1 MLPWSAMG
9 YYNRTM
15 ISTAALLY
23 VITYQRIDGDYNVKV
38 ADFGLTKDVYDRNY
52 YRAIKNEK
60 VPARWMPLESL
71 VNGVWSEK
79 SDVVSINME

>member
-1 MLPWSAMG
+1 
-9 YYNRTM
+9 M
-15 ISTAALLY
+15 ISA
-23 VITYQRIDGDYNVKV
+23 VITNHRIDGEYNVKV
-38 ADFGLTKDVYDRNY
+38 ADFGLTKDIYDRNY

-79 SDVVSINME
+79 SDVVSIS

>member
-1 MLPWSAMG
+1 MVFVLSLIVLF
-9 YYNRTM
+9 TC
-15 ISTAALLY
+15 
-23 VITYQRIDGDYNVKV
+23 RIDGDYNVKV

-71 VNGVWSEK
+71 VNGMWSEK
-79 SDVVSINME
+79 SDVVSLI

>member
-1 MLPWSAMG
+1 M
-9 YYNRTM
+9 
-15 ISTAALLY
+15 
-23 VITYQRIDGDYNVKV
+23 

-79 SDVVSINME
+79 SDVVSTV

>member
-1 MLPWSAMG
+1 M
-9 YYNRTM
+9 
-15 ISTAALLY
+15 
-23 VITYQRIDGDYNVKV
+23 

-79 SDVVSINME
+79 SDVVSISRVESSNMETPATN

>member
-1 MLPWSAMG
+1 M
-9 YYNRTM
+9 
-15 ISTAALLY
+15 
-23 VITYQRIDGDYNVKV
+23 

-79 SDVVSINME
+79 SDVVSIV